1 MSDEQRTGSGEATQ
15 PAGPFARLGADIDY
29 MLRNFAGSGEA
40 CEHFA
45 HARIEMLKGIRAI
58 IDARIDRLS
67 SERRKGTAIKIE

>member
-1 MSDEQRTGSGEATQ
+1 MSDEHRTDSGEATT

-45 HARIEMLKGIRAI
+45 HARVEVLKGIRAI

-67 SERRKGTAIKIE
+67 AEGRKGTAIKVE